1 MNVMYIKNGLLLFQM
16 MIKSAFDAY
25 SPCIMYTSVN
35 SLLLSMK
42 VSGCSE
48 EIRQLF
54 YAFDSIKLKAMQ
66 HGVW

>member
-1 MNVMYIKNGLLLFQM
+1 MNVMYIKNGIFHFLM
-16 MIKSAFDAY
+16 MIKSAFDAN
-25 SPCIMYTSVN
+25 SPCIIYTSVN
-35 SLLLSMK
+35 SFALSRK

-54 YAFDSIKLKAMQ
+54 NAFDSIKLNAMQ